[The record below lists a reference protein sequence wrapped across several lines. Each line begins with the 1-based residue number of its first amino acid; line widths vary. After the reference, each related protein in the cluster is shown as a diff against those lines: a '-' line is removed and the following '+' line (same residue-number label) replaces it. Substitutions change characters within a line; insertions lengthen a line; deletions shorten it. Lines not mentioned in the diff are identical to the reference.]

1 MNLISF
7 IADKRKI
14 CRESNK
20 DEGVVHMILCHIYGI
35 EPSSLYLHYYKEID
49 NDSISL
55 FDTYFI
61 PYINDTYP
69 LQYLMGYTYF
79 FGLKLDVN
87 SNVLIPRSETEEL
100 VDKVLKDHKDI
111 DKSLTIVD
119 VGTGSGAIALSLKSN
134 RQNDQIIACDI
145 SSGALKVAA
154 SNAKKLNIEVEF
166 LQSNLLTSLIEKDI
180 KVDIIVSNPPYIAEN
195 DEEVGELVKKYEPSL
210 ALYAKENGLACYR
223 KILEDCKKV
232 LNPSGKIYFEI
243 GYKQKEDIFRLV
255 KELSLSANVEC
266 FKDIY
271 GNDRIIKISFNY

>member
-49 NDSISL
+49 NDSI
-55 FDTYFI
+55 FI

-79 FGLKLDVN
+79 YGLKLDVN

-100 VDKVLKDHKDI
+100 VDKVLKDHKDY

-119 VGTGSGAIALSLKSN
+119 VGTGSGAIALA
-134 RQNDQIIACDI
+134 I
-145 SSGALKVAA
+145 
-154 SNAKKLNIEVEF
+154 KKC
-166 LQSNLLTSLIEKDI
+166 EK
-180 KVDIIVSNPPYIAEN
+180 
-195 DEEVGELVKKYEPSL
+195 
-210 ALYAKENGLACYR
+210 
-223 KILEDCKKV
+223 KINEK
-232 LNPSGKIYFEI
+232 
-243 GYKQKEDIFRLV
+243 
-255 KELSLSANVEC
+255 
-266 FKDIY
+266 
-271 GNDRIIKISFNY
+271 

>member
-79 FGLKLDVN
+79 YGLKLDVN

-100 VDKVLKDHKDI
+100 VDKVLKDHKDH

-119 VGTGSGAIALSLKSN
+119 VGTGSGAIALAIKNSRK
-134 RQNDQIIACDI
+134 NDKVIACDI
-145 SSGALKVAA
+145 FLGALKVAKD
-154 SNAKKLNIEVEF
+154 NAKRLDLDIEF
-166 LQSNLLTSLIEKDI
+166 KQSDLLSSLIKEEI
-180 KVDIIVSNPPYIAEN
+180 KVDIIVSNPPYIAED

-210 ALYAKENGLACYR
+210 ALYAKENGLACYK
-223 KILEDCKKV
+223 KILQDCKKV
-232 LNPSGKIYFEI
+232 LNPNGKIYFEI
-243 GYKQKEDIFRLV
+243 GYKQKEDIFNLV
-255 KELSLSANVEC
+255 KELSLNASVES

-271 GNDRIIKISFNY
+271 GNDRIIKISFQ

>member
-1 MNLISF
+1 MNIISF

-79 FGLKLDVN
+79 YGLKLDVN

-100 VDKVLKDHKDI
+100 VDKVLKDHKDH

-119 VGTGSGAIALSLKSN
+119 FKSSFLLSPLVETGVHFSFIT
-134 RQNDQIIACDI
+134 
-145 SSGALKVAA
+145 
-154 SNAKKLNIEVEF
+154 NI
-166 LQSNLLTSLIEKDI
+166 
-180 KVDIIVSNPPYIAEN
+180 
-195 DEEVGELVKKYEPSL
+195 
-210 ALYAKENGLACYR
+210 
-223 KILEDCKKV
+223 
-232 LNPSGKIYFEI
+232 
-243 GYKQKEDIFRLV
+243 
-255 KELSLSANVEC
+255 
-266 FKDIY
+266 
-271 GNDRIIKISFNY
+271 